1 MVESYV
7 KAGSLKQA
15 HDTAKKIRELM
26 PEDARPYVLL
36 GTVQAAKT
44 ETNKAKENFIR
55 ALEVDPQCMDAVYAL
70 VDLYSASE
78 SYREAI
84 TVLERALQQ
93 EDSDQLYYRL
103 GDAYYELTETD
114 EAIEQYVKNS
124 KIEM

>member
-15 HDTAKKIRELM
+15 PDTAKKIRELM

-55 ALEVDPQCMDAVYAL
+55 ALEVDPQCTDAVYAL

-114 EAIEQYVKNS
+114 EAIEQYV
-124 KIEM
+124 

>member
-1 MVESYV
+1 
-7 KAGSLKQA
+7 
-15 HDTAKKIRELM
+15 
-26 PEDARPYVLL
+26 
-36 GTVQAAKT
+36 
-44 ETNKAKENFIR
+44 
-55 ALEVDPQCMDAVYAL
+55 MDAVYAL

-114 EAIEQYVKNS
+114 EAIEQYVKNPKIVIINCVTILVVIIVKNS
-124 KIEM
+124 KVEM